1 MLALVSGSSK
11 QFRAILVLTSYL
23 GIFRRATLKS
33 DKPQMRSVDLC
44 NFGFFL
50 LPPQMILHGT
60 GVLVQMGM
68 ADIQT
73 QLSTLLGREV
83 RQVRKTD
90 EVPPRISVIHVA
102 VVITG
107 KDANRATQDVGFVKD
122 RHPEVTH
129 VWEISVHNPV
139 LTRQMQSL
147 VGTRTGV
154 R

>member
-1 MLALVSGSSK
+1 
-11 QFRAILVLTSYL
+11 
-23 GIFRRATLKS
+23 
-33 DKPQMRSVDLC
+33 
-44 NFGFFL
+44 
-50 LPPQMILHGT
+50 MILHGT

-83 RQVRKTD
+83 RQVR
-90 EVPPRISVIHVA
+90 EVPPRISVIPVA

-107 KDANRATQDVGFVKD
+107 KDAKRATQDVGFVKD

>member
-1 MLALVSGSSK
+1 
-11 QFRAILVLTSYL
+11 
-23 GIFRRATLKS
+23 
-33 DKPQMRSVDLC
+33 
-44 NFGFFL
+44 
-50 LPPQMILHGT
+50 MILHGT

-107 KDANRATQDVGFVKD
+107 KDANRATQDVRFVKD

>member
-1 MLALVSGSSK
+1 
-11 QFRAILVLTSYL
+11 
-23 GIFRRATLKS
+23 
-33 DKPQMRSVDLC
+33 MRSVDLC

-122 RHPEVTH
+122 RHPEVTQ
-129 VWEISVHNPV
+129 ILGDFKFPG
-139 LTRQMQSL
+139 RAIAAP
-147 VGTRTGV
+147 
-154 R
+154 